1 VSVDAAGISVGV
13 IGLGVIGKPIAERLI
28 KAGFG
33 VAVYDVRAEPA
44 AALALL
50 GATHCASP
58 AEVASRSRIIVSLVA
73 DKAQTEAVIFGDDG
87 ILNAL
92 GRDSIFITGS
102 TLGPAPVREFARALD
117 ARGCATL
124 DAPISGGY
132 PAAAAGTLSMMVG
145 GPQSALDRALP
156 VLRAY
161 ATTIVRAGDV
171 GAGQAA
177 KLAHQLVCSVNV
189 ITLLE
194 GLSLGVA
201 AGVEPAVLR
210 QVMQAGVADSSILRL
225 WDQLGPRWKSML
237 DARAA
242 GDPPSNLQKDLH
254 LVLELAHELD
264 VKLNVCPAASRAA
277 DEGRATGHDDPRL

>member
-1 VSVDAAGISVGV
+1 MSVDAASIGAGV
-13 IGLGVIGKPIAERLI
+13 IGLGVIGRPIAERLI
-28 KAGFG
+28 KAGFR

-44 AALALL
+44 AALAQL
-50 GATHCASP
+50 GATPCASP
-58 AEVASRSRIIVSLVA
+58 ADVAKRSRIIVSLVA
-73 DKAQTEAVIFGDDG
+73 DKAQTDAVIFGADG

-92 GRDSIFITGS
+92 QPDSIFVTGS
-102 TLGPAPVREFARALD
+102 TLGPAPVRSLAQALD

-132 PAAAAGTLSMMVG
+132 LAAAAGTLSVMIG
-145 GPQSALDRALP
+145 GSQSVLDRALP

-161 ATTIVRAGDV
+161 ATTIIHAGDV

-194 GLSLGVA
+194 GLSLGAA
-201 AGVEPAVLR
+201 AGVDPAVLR

-225 WDQLGPRWKSML
+225 WDDLGPRWKSML
-237 DARAA
+237 DTRAA
-242 GDPPSNLQKDLH
+242 GEPLSNLQKDLH
-254 LVLELAHELD
+254 LVLELAHDLD
-264 VKLNVCPAASRAA
+264 VKLNVCPAASRVA
-277 DEGRATGHDDPRL
+277 DDGSATGHDDPRL